1 MKINSEERESENAV
15 DKKYYTQ
22 EEVSV
27 LFRVSQSTI
36 KNWRDKGLLEYLQ
49 PPGSSRVLYPRESI
63 EEFEKQCRQRSKVI
77 EFRRP
82 VEISRTKPEVSSKS
96 EKKDWRI

>member
-1 MKINSEERESENAV
+1 MKVKIESKESKHAIE
-15 DKKYYTQ
+15 KKCYTQ
-22 EEVSV
+22 EELSV

-49 PPGSSRVLYPRESI
+49 PTGSTRVLYPKESV
-63 EEFEKQCRQRSKVI
+63 EEFEKLHRQRSKVI

-82 VEISRTKPEVSSKS
+82 VEISRTRPEVSSKS
-96 EKKDWRI
+96 EEKIWRI

>member
-1 MKINSEERESENAV
+1 MSNNIEKKESDHAV

-22 EEVSV
+22 EEVAV

-49 PPGSSRVLYPRESI
+49 PTGSTRVLYPRETV
-63 EEFEKQCRQRSKVI
+63 EAFETLHRQRAKVI

-96 EKKDWRI
+96 EKRDWRI